1 MTFISR
7 RATIPSPEFLSG
19 LLRSLLHRH
28 RLEEKV
34 TDSLLGKHFIEENI
48 CAGRQQPDPES
59 S

>member
-48 CAGRQQPDPES
+48 CAGRQQPDP
-59 S
+59 